1 VLGEPGRSGPADRAP
16 LVLRGKALRQSL
28 IVKLLAAERLLRAL
42 LLGLAVWAVLAFRN
56 SQDSIAAATD
66 RALPALNRVGIRVD
80 QFALVQ
86 DFEKVLKSSPGRL
99 ALIAVLLAAYAGI
112 ELVEAVGLWTARR
125 WGEYFAVVATSVFL
139 PLEIREL
146 MKGVT
151 ITRAGAFVINVAAV
165 VYLLMSKRLF
175 GVRGGRAAYEADR
188 RGQQLLEVERS
199 AAGRPGRSVA

>member
-1 VLGEPGRSGPADRAP
+1 M
-16 LVLRGKALRQSL
+16 
-28 IVKLLAAERLLRAL
+28 
-42 LLGLAVWAVLAFRN
+42 
-56 SQDSIAAATD
+56 
-66 RALPALNRVGIRVD
+66 
-80 QFALVQ
+80 
-86 DFEKVLKSSPGRL
+86 
-99 ALIAVLLAAYAGI
+99 LLAAYAGV

-165 VYLLMSKRLF
+165 VYLLVSKRLF

-199 AAGRPGRSVA
+199 AAGRPARSVA